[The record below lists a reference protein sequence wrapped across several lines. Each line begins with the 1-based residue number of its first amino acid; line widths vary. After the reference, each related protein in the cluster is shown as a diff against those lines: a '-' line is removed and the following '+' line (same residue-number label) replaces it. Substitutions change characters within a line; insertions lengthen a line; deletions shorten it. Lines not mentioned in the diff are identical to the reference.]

1 MLPSSTSYNSKSC
14 SSKDLVRV
22 LVTQEQVG
30 GLDVPCLEDEGMSHS
45 GIVFARV
52 CVCDCLVQGLGS
64 LTKGQA

>member
-30 GLDVPCLEDEGMSHS
+30 GLDVPVHVLMLMDVLQDIQLQRTHS
-45 GIVFARV
+45 E
-52 CVCDCLVQGLGS
+52 LVQY
-64 LTKGQA
+64 LTWPAEG